1 MAYIREY
8 SPRAKFLNPLNEMQM
23 STRHFTLSSGHAST
37 FSTRTARTTR
47 LPLPTRQARKF
58 LSPLNE
64 MPKSTRQFALSPRI
78 MSTVLNDP
86 LSTSLYNSL
95 KVATLSIC
103 FSNIQIDLG
112 LVIDVYSKMRR
123 RLIFQFSHDQLFC
136 YQIFYQI
143 VFLFMF

>member
-1 MAYIREY
+1 
-8 SPRAKFLNPLNEMQM
+8 M
-23 STRHFTLSSGHAST
+23 STRQFTLSSGHASA

-47 LPLPTRQARKF
+47 LPLHEVSYQQDKLENKF

-78 MSTVLNDP
+78 MSTVLDNP
-86 LSTSLYNSL
+86 FSTSLCNSL

-112 LVIDVYSKMRR
+112 LVIDV
-123 RLIFQFSHDQLFC
+123 
-136 YQIFYQI
+136 
-143 VFLFMF
+143 